1 MAEAICLTSQ
11 RDSLDKFGCLK
22 CHEGKEILAAQT
34 ASHLN
39 RQIKATPVLI
49 TKRFTQKRVVRF
61 ENRILI
67 PGYVFFKA
75 PPSTSYVVCDD
86 TYASYTLLRYDRSN
100 WELLGADR
108 SFAEW
113 IISLDGIIGFTK
125 AEKREGRICMI
136 DGPLKSVEND
146 IVKVDKKNRNALLQ
160 MNVLGREV
168 KIWAGY
174 ELVES
179 LGW

>member
-61 ENRILI
+61 DPIVDQWDSL
-67 PGYVFFKA
+67 GHF
-75 PPSTSYVVCDD
+75 
-86 TYASYTLLRYDRSN
+86 YASLERGYTTASTALKRLV
-100 WELLGADR
+100 
-108 SFAEW
+108 SF
-113 IISLDGIIGFTK
+113 IGDSHMFF
-125 AEKREGRICMI
+125 
-136 DGPLKSVEND
+136 VF
-146 IVKVDKKNRNALLQ
+146 
-160 MNVLGREV
+160 
-168 KIWAGY
+168 
-174 ELVES
+174 
-179 LGW
+179 